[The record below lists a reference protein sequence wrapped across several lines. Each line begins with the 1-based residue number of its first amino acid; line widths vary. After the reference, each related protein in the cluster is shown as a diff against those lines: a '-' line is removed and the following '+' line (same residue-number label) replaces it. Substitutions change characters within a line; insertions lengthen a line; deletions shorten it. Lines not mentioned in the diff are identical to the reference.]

1 MNIRV
6 GIIGLNHG
14 VEVHLPAYAAS
25 AQYEVG
31 ALCARTPGLAEKLAK
46 IHNVPRWYTDARS
59 FIASPDL
66 DVISIATPPR
76 THADLAAAAM
86 RAGKHVVVETPFVC
100 NTAEA
105 RSLMGLWR
113 LKRIGAP
120 AYVLRYAP
128 HLRLVSDLLAQKKI
142 GHLQLIRAEIFSGFL
157 TMAGEAYR
165 WMWDGDY
172 GGGVL
177 ANFTAP
183 LFDLALR
190 WCGPAREVTA
200 NLATLFKSPTQ
211 AAAGMMADDTGFIT
225 LRFESG
231 QLAHFDHC
239 GVSAVPRTHI
249 ELHGTDGSL
258 IVGGFG
264 DDLTF
269 VPMGA
274 TATGPLYS
282 PENYLEESRGHTG
295 LAGGFQVFVERLAEV
310 ISGGAPSVDVPT
322 FADGLEIT
330 RLMEA
335 AKLSSRERRTVTLAE
350 VG

>member
-14 VEVHLPAYAAS
+14 AEVHLPAYAAS
-25 AQYEVG
+25 ARYEVG
-31 ALCARTPGLAEKLAK
+31 AVCARTPGLAEKVARV
-46 IHNVPRWYTDARS
+46 HNVPRWYTDARS
-59 FIASPDL
+59 LIAAPDL

-100 NTAEA
+100 NAVEA
-105 RSLMGLWR
+105 RTLMGLWR

-120 AYVLRYAP
+120 AYALRYAP
-128 HLRLVSDLLAQKKI
+128 HLRLVSDLLAQKQI
-142 GHLQLIRAEIFSGFL
+142 GRLQMIRVEIFSNFL
-157 TMAGEAYR
+157 AVAGDAYR

-183 LFDLALR
+183 MFDLALR
-190 WCGPAREVTA
+190 WCGPVRDVTA
-200 NLATLFKSPTQ
+200 NLATLLAPPSH
-211 AAAGMMADDTGFIT
+211 AAGSLPADDTGFIT

-239 GVSAVPRTHI
+239 GVSALPQTHI
-249 ELHGTDGSL
+249 ELHGTAGSF

-274 TATGPLYS
+274 TSTGPLYS

-310 ISGGAPSVDVPT
+310 ISGEGATVDLPT

-335 AKLSSRERRTVTLAE
+335 ARLSARERRTVTLAE
-350 VG
+350 VA